1 MSRHEEEGGS
11 SEHPLDVSKGP
22 LQRVMPRALSRLR
35 TFESFGTRDFRI
47 FWVSMI
53 AQWMAMNM
61 QMLARNWF
69 MYDLTTSAL
78 LLGLTGAAT
87 GIPMVVFSPLGGALA
102 DRVGKRTLLTGGSF
116 LLSLVALAIAIVI
129 SLGLIKWW
137 YLLIG
142 SVCQGTISALMIPSR
157 QSAVPQLVG
166 EDKVLNAVSLNAAG
180 QNVARLVGPALAGFL
195 VAPIGVDGVYYVI
208 SACFFVAGF
217 SMLFLPPLPSVRGA
231 QRRPM
236 TRDIVEGLRYV
247 RGDVVILLL
256 LLMAFVTVI
265 LAMPLNL
272 LLPVFTEEVLGVG
285 PDKLGLL
292 MSMIGVGSLIGA
304 VLVASLGGFRRKG
317 LLLLVLT
324 MFLGGAICAFSFSR
338 SYVLAALLMI
348 PVGLGQVGRMVLNNA
363 LVLTNTPP
371 AFQGRVMSLYMMAWG
386 LQPLGTLPMGA
397 IADAVG
403 IAPVFAVASSILVL
417 FCLGV
422 MTFTTRIRRLP

>member
-1 MSRHEEEGGS
+1 
-11 SEHPLDVSKGP
+11 
-22 LQRVMPRALSRLR
+22 MPRALSRLR

-116 LLSLVALAIAIVI
+116 LLSLVALTIAIVI

-137 YLLIG
+137 YLLIS

-166 EDKVLNAVSLNAAG
+166 RDKVLNAVSLNAAG

-208 SACFFVAGF
+208 SGLLFVAGT

-231 QRRPM
+231 QRRTM
-236 TRDIVEGLRYV
+236 TRDIAEGVRYV
-247 RGDVVILLL
+247 RGDAVIL
-256 LLMAFVTVI
+256 LLMAFVTVV

-285 PDKLGLL
+285 PEGLGPL

-304 VLVASLGGFRRKG
+304 VLVASLGEFRRKG
-317 LLLLVLT
+317 LLLLT

-348 PVGLGQVGRMVLNNA
+348 PVGLGQAGRMVLNNA
-363 LVLTNTPP
+363 LVLTNTPT

-403 IAPVFAVASSILVL
+403 IAPVFAVGSSILVV

-422 MTFTTRIRRLP
+422 LVFSPRIRRLP